1 MDEMRKLQRDENAEG
16 FGAFTQERP
25 QETMRHGTWWQRAS
39 PFVKGVMGAMVG
51 MVATL
56 IVAGLGYTA
65 YQDHLLIRSV
75 VAYINQVNAAQQ
87 RQAGPAAQAPT
98 PTEPAK

>member
-1 MDEMRKLQRDENAEG
+1 MDENVVG
-16 FGAFTQERP
+16 FGAFTPEQP
-25 QETMRHGTWWQRAS
+25 QAMQRRGTSWQRAS
-39 PFVKGVMGAMVG
+39 PFVKGVLGAMVG

-65 YQDHLLIRSV
+65 YQDHRLIRSV

-87 RQAGPAAQAPT
+87 QQQRPAAPAPT
-98 PTEPAK
+98 PTEPTK